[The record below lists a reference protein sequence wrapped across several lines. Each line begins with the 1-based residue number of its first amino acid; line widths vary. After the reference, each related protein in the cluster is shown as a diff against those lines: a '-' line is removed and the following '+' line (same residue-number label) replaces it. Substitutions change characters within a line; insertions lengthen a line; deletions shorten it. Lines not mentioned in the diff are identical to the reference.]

1 VQKGEK
7 QGIVNKETY
16 RERKERKGGE
26 KNRSSEMKM
35 EKGGKGE

>member
-7 QGIVNKETY
+7 QGIVKKETY
-16 RERKERKGGE
+16 RERKERKGGG
-26 KNRSSEMKM
+26 NRSSEMKM